1 MKIVFPLLI
10 IFLLSINC
18 FSQDTITKRNGERI
32 IAKII
37 EISLDEVK
45 YKKFDYQ
52 DGPTYVSSKSDIDMI
67 QFSTGIKEYFG
78 NREQPSTSYYNNK
91 PAVIINGR
99 PFINNDKIV
108 PFGHT
113 RWSFENKLYF
123 EKPLVEI
130 LFQTNDAEIK
140 KLITKAKHKKKQQY
154 WGFAIFP
161 LAGAAIAFGS
171 GSTDTRFNGSVQN
184 IFVSSSAVF
193 AAAGIGAFVFDI
205 VVSQQR
211 RSYVNKAIGIYNQ
224 KY

>member
-1 MKIVFPLLI
+1 MKTLFPLLI
-10 IFLLSINC
+10 ILLLSINC

-52 DGPTYVSSKSDIDMI
+52 DGPTYVNSKSDIDMI

-78 NREQPSTSYYNNK
+78 RGEQSATTTFNNK

-99 PFINNDKIV
+99 PFINNDKIS

-130 LFQTNDAEIK
+130 LYQTNDAEIK
-140 KLITKAKHKKKQQY
+140 NLIIKAKHKKKQQY

-171 GSTDTRFNGSVQN
+171 GSTDSRFNGSVQN
-184 IFVSSSAVF
+184 IFAGTAAVV
-193 AAAGIGAFVFDI
+193 AAAGVGAFVFDI

-211 RSYVNKAIGIYNQ
+211 RSYVDKAIGIYNQ